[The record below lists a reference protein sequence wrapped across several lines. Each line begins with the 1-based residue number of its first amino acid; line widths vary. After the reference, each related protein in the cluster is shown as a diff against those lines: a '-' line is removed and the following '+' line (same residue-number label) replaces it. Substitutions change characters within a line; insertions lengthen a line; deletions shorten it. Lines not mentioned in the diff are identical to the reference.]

1 MTKGVTDMD
10 PEVVYRRLTDL
21 VDELLYAD
29 IDAEN
34 EQATELADLIDALD
48 NWLKQKGALPK
59 AWRR

>member
-1 MTKGVTDMD
+1 MD